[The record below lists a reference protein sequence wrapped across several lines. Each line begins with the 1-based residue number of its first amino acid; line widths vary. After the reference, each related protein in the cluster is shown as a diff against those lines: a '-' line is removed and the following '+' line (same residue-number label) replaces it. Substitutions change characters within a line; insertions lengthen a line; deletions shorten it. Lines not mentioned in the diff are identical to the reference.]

1 MDEDEMLKRMTK
13 LLEQGCT
20 MLASH
25 HSCGAPLFRCK
36 GEIICP
42 ACSLEEGMTSAAG
55 VGARVAQGSPALEGV
70 SGMEALAEGAAP
82 AASQE
87 AKICEAEMGGTEAG
101 EAGETEVSDRDALIS
116 AKAVLRRT
124 LLRRLKDLTEGVE
137 SEGDLDKLHRQLA
150 CIEGIVNI
158 LKALER

>member
-42 ACSLEEGMTSAAG
+42 ACSLEEGIPSA
-55 VGARVAQGSPALEGV
+55 
-70 SGMEALAEGAAP
+70 
-82 AASQE
+82 QE
-87 AKICEAEMGGTEAG
+87 AAQMGEAEAG
-101 EAGETEVSDRDALIS
+101 EAEASKAEVGEAEVGEAEVKDRDEVVL
-116 AKAVLRRT
+116 AKSLLRRT

-137 SEGDLDKLHRQLA
+137 DEGDLDKLYRLLA
-150 CIEGIVNI
+150 CIEGIMNI